1 MVLDP
6 ARQAGSL
13 RSLAPHWKEPAGT
26 VDPVFS
32 FPPHLVEVSPGAG
45 MSIPVFRSIG
55 AIFGIFG
62 NLHHIPF
69 ASREDALPHCQL
81 SMSMVIDNQDSIG
94 W

>member
-55 AIFGIFG
+55 AIFGK
-62 NLHHIPF
+62 LDHIRKPKGRV
-69 ASREDALPHCQL
+69 ANCQ
-81 SMSMVIDNQDSIG
+81 
-94 W
+94 